1 MANDATVVIHGN
13 LVRDPELKEVG
24 ASKAKV
30 AAFTVAVST
39 AVKKADGTYETN
51 FYDVSLW
58 GPRGEAFAQHAE
70 KGTAVQVVGDL
81 SMVEYVSQK
90 DNQKRVRLRVDA
102 FKVKIT
108 AKAKGSEEAPRS
120 PVSAPMPD
128 DDPFGA

>member
-24 ASKAKV
+24 ATKSKV

-39 AVKKADGTYETN
+39 AVKKPDGTFDTN

-58 GPRGEAFAQHAE
+58 GPRGEAFVQHAE

-108 AKAKGSEEAPRS
+108 AKAKGAEARS
-120 PVSAPMPD
+120 PVAAPMPVD